1 MISLTSKFSKLSLF
15 LIVISTSF
23 VFSQNIN
30 DALRLGLPGLGA
42 NARALGM
49 GNSYIGLSDDA
60 SAAYYNP
67 AGLGLLKRLEFSGGL
82 EYVNFDNNTT
92 FMNQQTDYSTSSTDL
107 DRLSFAFP
115 IPTLRGSLVFGISF
129 HTTKDLTG
137 AVSFNGFNNS
147 NTSMIQNLL
156 DTDIPFDLYLT
167 DDNNNTII
175 NGKLNQ
181 SGTILN
187 SGAVR
192 NWAFSGAVE
201 VSKNVFVGATFN
213 FIAGS
218 FQSNNDY
225 YEDDTHSLYQD
236 TTAPGYPETYDFRSF
251 YLNRILHWDLA
262 GWDVKTGFLY
272 QINDIARIGV
282 TVQFPKVFSVHEN
295 FDVDGSSNFG
305 TGTSFYL
312 DKAKYSDAVHY
323 DIITPFSLGLGFS
336 TNYYGFIF
344 SAQGELTDY
353 SQLKF
358 DHAGEG
364 LSIQYIEDQ
373 NKIINDLL
381 GSVFSYN
388 VGVEYTIAPLGL
400 RLRGGYMVQPSPY
413 KDDPPEFNHKYVTG
427 GIGFLANETIG
438 LDLAIAHGWWQDIGD
453 NYGSNVSRTYQDISV
468 NNLILTAIYRF

>member
-1 MISLTSKFSKLSLF
+1 MISLTSKFSKLALF
-15 LIVISTSF
+15 LVFISTS
-23 VFSQNIN
+23 VVYSQNIN

-82 EYVNFDNNTT
+82 EYVDFGNKTT
-92 FMNQQTDYSTSSTDL
+92 FMNEQTDYSTSSTDM

-137 AVSFNGFNNS
+137 AVSFDGFNNS

-175 NGKLNQ
+175 NGRLNQ
-181 SGTILN
+181 SGTIIN

-213 FIAGS
+213 LIAGS

-262 GWDVKTGFLY
+262 GWDVKAGFLY
-272 QINDIARIGV
+272 QINDIARIGA

-295 FDVDGSSNFG
+295 FDVDGSSTFG
-305 TGTSFYL
+305 TGAAHYL

-353 SQLKF
+353 SQLQF
-358 DHAGEG
+358 DHPGEG

-388 VGVEYTIAPLGL
+388 VGVEYTIAPIGL

-453 NYGSNVSRTYQDISV
+453 NYGTNVSRTYQDISV